1 MSEEQRY
8 EGWMTDSILKKFGI
22 TKDEVDKVKEILS
35 MVEMGDDEIIIS
47 VGPNIEVKIK
57 K

>member
-22 TKDEVDKVKEILS
+22 TKDEIGKVKEILS
-35 MVEMGDDEIIIS
+35 MVEIGDDDIIIS

>member
-1 MSEEQRY
+1 MKEERY
-8 EGWMTDSILKKFGI
+8 EGWVADSILKKFGI
-22 TKDEVDKVKEILS
+22 TKEEVDKVKEILS
-35 MVEMGDDEIIIS
+35 MVEINDDDIVIS

>member
-35 MVEMGDDEIIIS
+35 MIEMNDNDIVIT